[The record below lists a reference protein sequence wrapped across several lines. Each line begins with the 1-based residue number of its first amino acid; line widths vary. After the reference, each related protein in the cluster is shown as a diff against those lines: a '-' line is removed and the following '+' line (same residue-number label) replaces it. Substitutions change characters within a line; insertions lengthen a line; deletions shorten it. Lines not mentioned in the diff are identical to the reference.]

1 MKLTNRL
8 NLPAPLFRAIEW
20 QQSQHSVGEADLS
33 CTQLID
39 SPLITWLWR
48 KFGDQV
54 QEDAS
59 ERLWP
64 LYGTL
69 AHAVLEQFAGE
80 GEHVETE
87 AIAEIDGLRISGHID
102 LIVLPDGTLQD
113 YKFTSAFTVATAK
126 REGKPEWERQLNVYR
141 YLVEK
146 AVAGSGLDQLPQIQ
160 RLQIVAMLR
169 DWGPRFE
176 RDGLK
181 PVEVIEVPLWSQ
193 EQATSYLQERVAL
206 HKAAFGKGTPPIC
219 TPLERWTTPTT
230 YAVMK
235 QGRKSALRVCESRE
249 EAQQW
254 MVSNGQGDSIE
265 ERPGKD
271 KRCLSYCPFGKQ
283 ELCPYRGQLPVLTE
297 KMG

>member
-20 QQSQHSVGEADLS
+20 QHQHSVGEADVS

-39 SPLITWLWR
+39 APLIAWLWR

-54 QEDAS
+54 EEDAS

-69 AHAVLEQFAGE
+69 AHTILEQFAAE

-87 AIAEIDGLRISGHID
+87 AIAEVKGLRISGHID

-113 YKFTSAFTVATAK
+113 YKFTSAWTVTTAK
-126 REGKPEWERQLNVYR
+126 GKGKPEWERQLNVYR
-141 YLVEK
+141 FLLEH
-146 AVAGSGLDQLPQIQ
+146 AVAGSGLDQLPQIKQ
-160 RLQIVAMLR
+160 LQIVAMLR

-176 RDGLK
+176 REGLK
-181 PVEVIEVPLWSQ
+181 PVEVIQVPLWSQ
-193 EQATSYLQERVAL
+193 QEALIYIQERVTLHQAAL
-206 HKAAFGKGTPPIC
+206 GDGVPPIC
-219 TPLERWTTPTT
+219 TPEERWATPMT
-230 YAVMK
+230 YAVLK
-235 QGRKSALRVCESRE
+235 RGRKSALRVCESLE

-254 MVSNGQGDSIE
+254 MELNGGDVIE
-265 ERPGKD
+265 ERLGED
-271 KRCLSYCPFGKQ
+271 KRCLNYCPFGKQ
-283 ELCPYRGQLPVLTE
+283 GCPYRA
-297 KMG
+297 

>member
-8 NLPAPLFRAIEW
+8 RLPAPLFRAIEW

-39 SPLITWLWR
+39 SPLIAWLWR
-48 KFGDQV
+48 KFRDQV

-69 AHAVLEQFAGE
+69 AHAVLEEFAGE

-87 AIAEIDGLRISGHID
+87 AIAEVDSLRISGHID
-102 LIVLPDGTLQD
+102 LLVLPDGTLQD
-113 YKFTSAFTVATAK
+113 YKFTSAWTVATAK
-126 REGKPEWERQLNVYR
+126 RQGKPEWECQLNVYR
-141 YLVEK
+141 YLLEH
-146 AVAGSGLDQLPQIQ
+146 AISGSGVEQLPQIQ
-160 RLQIVAMLR
+160 QLQIIAMLR
-169 DWGPRFE
+169 DWGPRHQQ
-176 RDGLK
+176 DGLK

-193 EQATSYLQERVAL
+193 EHVLAYIQERVAL
-206 HKAAFGKGTPPIC
+206 HRAAFGEEFPPIC
-219 TPLERWTTPTT
+219 TPQERWATPTT

-235 QGRKSALRVCESRE
+235 QGRKSALRVCHSQE
-249 EAQQW
+249 EAEQW
-254 MVSNGQGDSIE
+254 INSNGQGNFIE
-265 ERPGKD
+265 ERPGED

-283 ELCPYRGQLPVLTE
+283 NLCPY
-297 KMG
+297 KA